1 MLLNILL
8 ISVLGPIILA
18 LFCLPIKRAAGYL
31 ALILSFGFLGLAG
44 LLFTS
49 GSLASP
55 FLALQSNHF
64 SSSINLGCAFFTFLI
79 VLYSLKF
86 MEERERLGEYY
97 AYLLITLG
105 AAAGVVFATDF
116 ITLLVFWGIL
126 GIPLYFLVGFNGPQG
141 SRAAK
146 KTLVL
151 VGGAD
156 ALMILGVGIMI
167 MLTGWAQIGVIK
179 IALDGP
185 LPILAFL
192 CLLSG
197 AAAKAGALPFHTW
210 IPDSAEVAPVP
221 VMALLPGSLD
231 KLLGIYL
238 LARLC
243 LNVFIIEPN
252 SPLSLFLLILGSATL
267 MVGVLAAL
275 IQHDLKKLLSFHAV
289 SQVGYMILGLG
300 SGIPVAIAGGLFH
313 MFNNSIF
320 KNLLFLTAGAVEKET
335 GTTDLDRLGGLARFM
350 PITFTA
356 GLIGALSISG
366 VPPFNGFFSK
376 WMIYQGLVELRN
388 FSPYWVIW
396 LLMATFGSALTLA
409 SFVKILH
416 AVFLG
421 QPSEKTA
428 QAQEVPWEMWI
439 PMVILALLCAIF
451 GLFAYQIPLRFF
463 ILPVVPV
470 ALTGAWSPD
479 VAGGLLL
486 LGLAAGLIFYLIGGI
501 KSAVVKPPYLGGE
514 LLEEGVVKQSGTD
527 FYNTIREYGF
537 LPIVY
542 GIAERKLLDIY
553 EQGRRMAFYLSGWLK
568 WLHNG
573 LLHTYL
579 AWMFLGATIL
589 FFWLMR

>member
-1 MLLNILL
+1 MLLNIVL
-8 ISVLGPIILA
+8 ISVLGPIILS
-18 LFCLPIKRAAGYL
+18 LLCLPLKRAAGYL

-252 SPLSLFLLILGSATL
+252 SPLSLPFDLG
-267 MVGVLAAL
+267 
-275 IQHDLKKLLSFHAV
+275 F
-289 SQVGYMILGLG
+289 GY
-300 SGIPVAIAGGLFH
+300 PDGGRFGCPH
-313 MFNNSIF
+313 P
-320 KNLLFLTAGAVEKET
+320 
-335 GTTDLDRLGGLARFM
+335 AR
-350 PITFTA
+350 P
-356 GLIGALSISG
+356 
-366 VPPFNGFFSK
+366 
-376 WMIYQGLVELRN
+376 
-388 FSPYWVIW
+388 
-396 LLMATFGSALTLA
+396 
-409 SFVKILH
+409 
-416 AVFLG
+416 
-421 QPSEKTA
+421 
-428 QAQEVPWEMWI
+428 
-439 PMVILALLCAIF
+439 
-451 GLFAYQIPLRFF
+451 
-463 ILPVVPV
+463 
-470 ALTGAWSPD
+470 
-479 VAGGLLL
+479 
-486 LGLAAGLIFYLIGGI
+486 
-501 KSAVVKPPYLGGE
+501 
-514 LLEEGVVKQSGTD
+514 
-527 FYNTIREYGF
+527 
-537 LPIVY
+537 
-542 GIAERKLLDIY
+542 
-553 EQGRRMAFYLSGWLK
+553 
-568 WLHNG
+568 
-573 LLHTYL
+573 
-579 AWMFLGATIL
+579 
-589 FFWLMR
+589 